1 MRGDLLVKYLDTEVE
16 LKGHSKKS
24 SKSKKED
31 QFGDPQ
37 LIKSVQ
43 VKRNPVQYM
52 LEYEHKRKVRLE

>member
-43 VKRNPVQYM
+43 VKRNQVQYM
-52 LEYEHKRKVRLE
+52 IE